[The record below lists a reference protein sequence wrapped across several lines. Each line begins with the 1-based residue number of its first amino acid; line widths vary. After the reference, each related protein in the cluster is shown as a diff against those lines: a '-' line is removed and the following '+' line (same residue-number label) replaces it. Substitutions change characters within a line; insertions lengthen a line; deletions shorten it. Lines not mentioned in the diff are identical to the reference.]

1 MEVLI
6 NIYEALLKEGISKGI
21 NKSFSYSEHITSK
34 AKCCQMR

>member
-6 NIYEALLKEGISKGI
+6 NIYEALLKEGISKG
-21 NKSFSYSEHITSK
+21 EHITSK